1 MSNDWPIVCLS
12 DFVSIKHG
20 FAFKGEF
27 FSDTPTKDILVTP
40 GNFAVGGGFKS
51 DKLKY
56 YNGPVPEDYILNP
69 DDLLV
74 TMTDLS
80 KQSDTLGFSAL
91 VPSHP
96 SNQYLHNQRVGL
108 VTFKNLGLDKFYLFF
123 LLRSQ
128 EYRHHVISSATGSTV
143 KHTSPSRIISFE
155 LRLPPLPVQ
164 IEIGRALKYLEDK
177 IQLNQQISKT
187 LEKTAE
193 AIFKSWFVDFEPT
206 KAKIAVLDAGGTEED
221 ALLAAMTAISGK
233 NNAEL
238 EQFKN
243 VSPEQYEKLKS
254 TAELFPSEM
263 QDSELGGI
271 PKGWSCLS
279 LDGIA
284 HYQNGLA
291 LQRYRPESDEDD
303 FLPVVK
309 IAQLRQGY
317 TDGKEKA
324 SVNINPACILENG
337 DVVFSWSGSLIVDIW
352 NGGKAALNQHLFRVS
367 SSNFPKWF
375 YYLYTK
381 HHLASF
387 QSIAAAKAV
396 TMGHINRRHLTEALC
411 AVPLDEHLAVFN
423 STFQSLLDLG
433 SNLVL
438 EAKTLETLRDTL
450 LPRLLSGEIDVSA
463 ITD

>member
-1 MSNDWPIVCLS
+1 MSSKKTIPLNDFITLQRGFDLPRNDRQDGVIPVVASTGVGGYHNEAKATAPGVVIGRSGSIGGGQYITEDFWPLNTTLWVK
-12 DFVSIKHG
+12 D
-20 FAFKGEF
+20 FKGHNPRYVYYLMRSID
-27 FSDTPTKDILVTP
+27 FSTFNVGTGVPTLNRNHLSSVDVTVLDE
-40 GNFAVGGGFKS
+40 AS
-51 DKLKY
+51 EIY
-56 YNGPVPEDYILNP
+56 
-69 DDLLV
+69 V
-74 TMTDLS
+74 T
-80 KQSDTLGFSAL
+80 KCLGS
-91 VPSHP
+91 
-96 SNQYLHNQRVGL
+96 
-108 VTFKNLGLDKFYLFF
+108 LD
-123 LLRSQ
+123 
-128 EYRHHVISSATGSTV
+128 
-143 KHTSPSRIISFE
+143 
-155 LRLPPLPVQ
+155 
-164 IEIGRALKYLEDK
+164 DK
-177 IQLNQQISKT
+177 IQLNHQINQT
-187 LEKTAE
+187 LEEIAQ

-206 KAKIAVLDAGGTEED
+206 KAKIAVLDSGGTEED

-243 VSPEQYEKLKS
+243 VSPEQYDKLKS

-263 QDSELGGI
+263 QDSELGEI
-271 PKGWSCLS
+271 PNGWSCLS
-279 LDGIA
+279 LDQIA

-291 LQRYRPESDEDD
+291 LQKHRPENDSED

-324 SVNINPACILENG
+324 SVSINPACILENG

-352 NGGKAALNQHLFRVS
+352 NGGKASLNQHLFRVS

-433 SNLVL
+433 SSLVL

-450 LPRLLSGEIDVSA
+450 LPRLLSGEIDVSTIA
-463 ITD
+463 K

>member
-1 MSNDWPIVCLS
+1 MKWVKTTVG
-12 DFVSIKHG
+12 DFCPFIYGKAIKKQDQLEQG
-20 FAFKGEF
+20 FAVYGSNGVYAYSANKLVESSAVIIGRKGSVGKLHLSQKPCWV
-27 FSDTPTKDILVTP
+27 SDTAFYVQQEAIED
-40 GNFAVGGGFKS
+40 NYFA
-51 DKLKY
+51 Y
-56 YNGPVPEDYILNP
+56 Y
-69 DDLLV
+69 LL
-74 TMTDLS
+74 S
-80 KQSDTLGFSAL
+80 TLGLEDMNTDAA
-91 VPSHP
+91 VP
-96 SNQYLHNQRVGL
+96 GL
-108 VTFKNLGLDKFYLFF
+108 NRNNAHRLEIKIPENITDRHKLIEPLITLDK
-123 LLRSQ
+123 
-128 EYRHHVISSATGSTV
+128 
-143 KHTSPSRIISFE
+143 
-155 LRLPPLPVQ
+155 
-164 IEIGRALKYLEDK
+164 K
-177 IQLNQQISKT
+177 IKINRKINQT
-187 LEKTAE
+187 LEQIAQ
-193 AIFKSWFVDFEPT
+193 AIFKSWFIDFEPT

-238 EQFKN
+238 EQYKN
-243 VSPEQYEKLKS
+243 VSPEQYDKLKS

-450 LPRLLSGEIDVSA
+450 LPRLLSGEIEVSTVA
-463 ITD
+463 K